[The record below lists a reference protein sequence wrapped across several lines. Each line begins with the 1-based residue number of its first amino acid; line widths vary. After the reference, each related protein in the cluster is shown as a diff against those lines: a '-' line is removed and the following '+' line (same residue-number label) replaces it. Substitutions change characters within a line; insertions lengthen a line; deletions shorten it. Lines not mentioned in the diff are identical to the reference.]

1 MGCVVSGISGEIKN
15 VMGQSIWDVTDVF
28 GREENVKKWRE
39 YHWSDCLCFSAFR
52 NRNLS

>member
-1 MGCVVSGISGEIKN
+1 MGCVVSGISGEFKN

-39 YHWSDCLCFSAFR
+39 YCLCFSAFR